1 MRDLPKRK
9 HNLIWKKEMLLTY
22 MRPLRRTS
30 AWSALGVGR
39 VRGGEEGEGRGRG
52 REGERGP
59 YSLRRG

>member
-1 MRDLPKRK
+1 
-9 HNLIWKKEMLLTY
+9 MLLTY

-52 REGERGP
+52 RE
-59 YSLRRG
+59 RRGRGGEGKGKGEGKGTV

>member
-1 MRDLPKRK
+1 
-9 HNLIWKKEMLLTY
+9 MLLTY

-30 AWSALGVGR
+30 AWSALGIGR

-52 REGERGP
+52 KEGERGP